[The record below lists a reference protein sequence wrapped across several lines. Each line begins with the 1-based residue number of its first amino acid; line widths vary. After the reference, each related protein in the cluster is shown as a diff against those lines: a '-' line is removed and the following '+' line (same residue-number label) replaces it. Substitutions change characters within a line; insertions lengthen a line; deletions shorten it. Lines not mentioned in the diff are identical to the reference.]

1 MTSQTNSGSCCTP
14 AGTCGTGTTAAVQ
27 DSGVTTV
34 YKVTGMT
41 CGHCEGSISQEV
53 SAIAGVTSVKA
64 VAATGLVTVVSAGPL
79 DDEAVRAAVDE
90 AGYELAGRA

>member
-1 MTSQTNSGSCCTP
+1 MTSQMNSTSCCTP
-14 AGTCGTGTTAAVQ
+14 AGTCGSAARADVQ
-27 DSGVTTV
+27 VGITTV

-41 CGHCEGSISQEV
+41 CGHCEGSVSREV
-53 SAIAGVTSVKA
+53 SAIPGVTSVKA
-64 VAATGLVTVVSAGPL
+64 VAATGLLTITSTGTP

>member
-1 MTSQTNSGSCCTP
+1 MTSQTNGI
-14 AGTCGTGTTAAVQ
+14 
-27 DSGVTTV
+27 TTV
-34 YKVTGMT
+34 YTVTGMT
-41 CGHCEGSISQEV
+41 CGHCEGAVAQEL
-53 SAIAGVTSVKA
+53 SALAGVTSVAA

>member
-1 MTSQTNSGSCCTP
+1 MTSPTNSG
-14 AGTCGTGTTAAVQ
+14 TGI
-27 DSGVTTV
+27 TTV

-41 CGHCEGSISQEV
+41 CGHCEGSVSQEV
-53 SAIAGVTSVKA
+53 SAMAGVTSVEA

-79 DDEAVRAAVDE
+79 DDEAVRTAVDE

>member
-14 AGTCGTGTTAAVQ
+14 GGSCGSSAAADVQ
-27 DSGVTTV
+27 VGVTTV

-53 SAIAGVTSVKA
+53 SALAGVTSVKA
-64 VAATGLVTVVSAGPL
+64 VAATGLVTVTSTGPL

>member
-14 AGTCGTGTTAAVQ
+14 GGACGSASQADVQ
-27 DSGVTTV
+27 VGITTV

-41 CGHCEGSISQEV
+41 CGHCEGAISQEV

-64 VAATGLVTVVSAGPL
+64 VAATGLATVTSTGPL
-79 DDEAVRAAVDE
+79 DDETVRAAVDE
-90 AGYELAGRA
+90 AGYELVGRA

>member
-1 MTSQTNSGSCCTP
+1 MTSQTNSG
-14 AGTCGTGTTAAVQ
+14 AGI
-27 DSGVTTV
+27 TTV

-41 CGHCEGSISQEV
+41 CGHCEGSVSQEV
-53 SAIAGVTSVKA
+53 SAMAGVTSVKA

>member
-14 AGTCGTGTTAAVQ
+14 GGTCGSAATVDVQTGT
-27 DSGVTTV
+27 TTV

-41 CGHCEGSISQEV
+41 CGHCEGSVSQEI
-53 SAIAGVTSVKA
+53 SAIAGVTSVQA
-64 VAATGLVTVVSAGPL
+64 VAATGLVTVTSAGPL

>member
-1 MTSQTNSGSCCTP
+1 MTSQTNSTSCCTP
-14 AGTCGTGTTAAVQ
+14 AGTCGSATQADVQ
-27 DSGVTTV
+27 VGITTV

-53 SAIAGVTSVKA
+53 SALAGVTSVKA
-64 VAATGLVTVVSAGPL
+64 VAATGLVTVTSAGPL